1 MESKISSAGL
11 ARIDWSIKRI
21 ATLLIVHKVL
31 VFLVSP
37 FELNAELI
45 LDDPIIC
52 DHMDTHLRHLYFGLL
67 QVYDHVLHILYNPQ
81 HSLLSFPLQLA
92 QQPRFA

>member
-1 MESKISSAGL
+1 MESKISS
-11 ARIDWSIKRI
+11 SIKRI
-21 ATLLIVHKVL
+21 ATLLIVHKVF

-45 LDDPIIC
+45 LDDPIIR
-52 DHMDTHLRHLYFGLL
+52 DHMDTHLRHLYFCLL
-67 QVYDHVLHILYNPQ
+67 QVYDHVLYVLYNPQ